1 MLRVSKHGV
10 PSEAAHNKDY
20 GILTGVCKGSAPSR
34 NSYMGITRVQKLL
47 HKDRKVS
54 GRVRWNGEFS
64 RPKLRTPNKSGPFS
78 TSMVGFRLR
87 V

>member
-10 PSEAAHNKDY
+10 PSGKDY
-20 GILTGVCKGSAPSR
+20 GILAGVCKGSATSR
-34 NSYMGITRVQKLL
+34 NSQVQKLL
-47 HKDRKVS
+47 RKDRNVS
-54 GRVRWNGEFS
+54 GRVRCNGEIS
-64 RPKLRTPNKSGPFS
+64 RPKLRTPNNSGPFS